1 MYPAGISGLIA
12 RQVSIG
18 GGNSLR
24 AIESGPPGGPA
35 VVLVHGWGASVYS
48 FAEMLPALASAGYR
62 AVAIDLPGHG
72 LSDKPADESAYTT
85 RSLGDAVLSAVAAL
99 GIARFRAIG
108 HSMGGGIL
116 LDLALREPRAIEA
129 LVLINAV
136 GLGTPRAMS
145 LVQLLSPRLV
155 NHVVPAMLT
164 RPAVEGI
171 LRVAFAT
178 RERPNARDVDEYWA
192 PTQFREFARACRA
205 CVHAFSW
212 RPVPEESLRALR
224 LRVLAIVGDRD
235 RVVRSDTSRALHIP
249 DARIVTIAGAGH
261 LVQQECA
268 ERTNREVVGFLRRG

>member
-1 MYPAGISGLIA
+1 MYPAGISGVIA
-12 RQVSIG
+12 RQVSIEG
-18 GGNSLR
+18 GVSLR

-48 FAEMLPALASAGYR
+48 FAETLPALASAGFR

-85 RSLGDAVLSAVAAL
+85 RSLGDAVLTAVAAL

-116 LDLALREPRAIEA
+116 LDLALRERRAIEA
-129 LVLINAV
+129 LVLINAI

-145 LVQLLSPRLV
+145 LVRVLSPRLV
-155 NHVVPAMLT
+155 NRVVPAMLT
-164 RPAVEGI
+164 RPVVEGI

-178 RERPNARDVDEYWA
+178 RERPSARDVDEYWA

-205 CVHAFSW
+205 CVHEFSW

-224 LRVLAIVGDRD
+224 LPVLALAGDRD
-235 RVVRSDTSRALHIP
+235 HVVRSGASRALHIP

-268 ERTNREVVGFLRRG
+268 ERTNREVVGFLRGS

>member
-268 ERTNREVVGFLRRG
+268 ERTNREVVGFLRGG

>member
-1 MYPAGISGLIA
+1 
-12 RQVSIG
+12 
-18 GGNSLR
+18 
-24 AIESGPPGGPA
+24 
-35 VVLVHGWGASVYS
+35 VYS

-85 RSLGDAVLSAVAAL
+85 RALGDAVLTAAAAL

-116 LDLALREPRAIEA
+116 LDLALRERQAIEA
-129 LVLINAV
+129 LLLINAI

-145 LVQLLSPRLV
+145 FVKLLSPRLV

-164 RPAVEGI
+164 RPVVEGI

-178 RERPNARDVDEYWA
+178 RERPSARDVDEYWA

-205 CVHAFSW
+205 CVHEFSW
-212 RPVPEESLRALR
+212 QPVPEESLRALR
-224 LRVLAIVGDRD
+224 LPVLVLIGDRD
-235 RVVRSDTSRALHIP
+235 HVVRSAAARALHIP

-261 LVQQECA
+261 LVQQECGD
-268 ERTNREVVGFLRRG
+268 RTNHEVIGFLRGG